1 MRSILG
7 RYHRWLPSIGLGVLL
22 LLLNT
27 LSGVAAQ
34 AQGSRRQNTTL
45 KMPMEPGGLG
55 YEFVDALGLQFDAP
69 VALATPP
76 GETNRLFVVELGGRV
91 TVVTNLAAPTRTV
104 LLDLGSTT
112 SIGPEEGMLAL
123 AFHPNHAANGRLFVY
138 RTVQG
143 FGEREMRISE
153 FRVSPQDPN
162 RIEPGETVIL
172 SQRINTSS
180 HLGGDLRF
188 GPDGYLYGSIG
199 DGAMSYTNSQQ
210 ITGGLYSAIYR
221 IDVDGRP
228 DSLPPHPRPDM
239 VQNYR
244 IPADNPFV
252 GASSF
257 LGQPVDPSVVR
268 TEFWSVGLRNP
279 FRFSFDSLTGDL
291 WLGDVGEESWESI
304 FLSRRGANHGW
315 AFLEGTRPGLR
326 SAEMPADFLSN
337 PAHGYVPPVF
347 TYDHNVGRSALG
359 GLVYRGKTLTQLY
372 GLYIFADHSWGHVIA
387 LATPAQAPATVLPVT
402 WKPYLTAIG
411 TDPRDGEI
419 LATDLSAGRVWKLVY
434 NTNFVGQP
442 LPQTLAETGVF
453 EDLRSLTP
461 APGFVPYSLNQSF
474 WSDDAVKRRWFCL
487 PETNQ
492 LFSVSIHDAW
502 SAPPGAVWV
511 KHFDIDTVVGDPG
524 SRRRLETRLL
534 VRNARGVYGVTYRWE
549 GSNSATLV
557 PEEGAEELLVRQ
569 RAGKPAR
576 QSFTQKWRYP
586 SRTECLVCHTPQAGY
601 SLGFKTSQL
610 NCEADLGGTRTN
622 QLLALAAAGY
632 LDSPLPRPRDLPALA
647 APTDTRYSLEWR
659 ARSYLEANCASCHRP
674 GGTALGHWDA
684 RTITPTALAGLIN
697 GPLINPRGDADNR
710 VIKPGDSL
718 HSVLLQRMAS
728 RGTDQMPPLGSSIP
742 DPVGVELLQQWIG
755 SIQNGPPLDPPAVL
769 SVVSSGGRA
778 RIHIR
783 QPANRRLQI
792 ELSPFLEVSSW
803 QPLEL
808 PESVVDYPA
817 EPRNVVLEYP
827 LGDDSLFF
835 RVQSL
840 AP

>member
-1 MRSILG
+1 MVWIVWRFL
-7 RYHRWLPSIGLGVLL
+7 RRLRCPSLGVLL
-22 LLLNT
+22 SVLPLVSWMTVEAQPARRPNDT
-27 LSGVAAQ
+27 L
-34 AQGSRRQNTTL
+34 R
-45 KMPMEPGGLG
+45 MPAEPGGFG
-55 YEFVDALGLQFDAP
+55 YEFVDALDLQFDGP
-69 VALATPP
+69 VAMAAPP
-76 GETNRLFVVELGGRV
+76 GETNRLFVVELGGRI

-104 LLDLGSTT
+104 LLDLASTT

-123 AFHPNHAANGRLFVY
+123 AFHPNHAANRRLFVY

-143 FGEREMRISE
+143 FGDREMRISE
-153 FRVSPQDPN
+153 FRVSRQDSN
-162 RIEPGETVIL
+162 RLEPGETVIL
-172 SQRINTSS
+172 SQKINTSS

-199 DGAMSYTNSQQ
+199 DGAMSYTNAQQ

-228 DSLPPHPRPDM
+228 DSLPPNPRPDM

-252 GASSF
+252 GASTF
-257 LGQPVDPSVVR
+257 LAQPVDPSVVR

-279 FRFSFDSLTGDL
+279 FRFSFDPLTGEL

-304 FLSRRGANHGW
+304 FLTRRGANHGW

-326 SAEMPADFLSN
+326 SAEMPTDFPSN
-337 PAHGYVPPVF
+337 PAYNHVPPVF

-359 GLVYRGKTLTQLY
+359 GLVYRGKALTQLY
-372 GLYIFADHSWGHVIA
+372 GLYVFADHSWGHVIA
-387 LATPAQAPATVLPVT
+387 LSASSGAPATVLPVT
-402 WKPYLTAIG
+402 WKPYLTAF
-411 TDPRDGEI
+411 TPDPRDGEI
-419 LATDLSAGRVWKLVY
+419 LATDLSSGRVWKLVY
-434 NTNFVGQP
+434 NTNFLGQP

-453 EDLRSLTP
+453 DDLQSLTP

-474 WSDDAVKRRWFCL
+474 WSDDAVKQRWFCL

-492 LFSVSIHDAW
+492 TFAVSLHDAW
-502 SAPPGAVWV
+502 TAPPGAVWV
-511 KHFDIDTVVGDPG
+511 KHFDIDTTVGDPR

-534 VRNARGVYGVTYRWE
+534 VRNTRGVYGVTYRWD
-549 GSNSATLV
+549 GPNSATLV
-557 PEEGAEELLVRQ
+557 PEEGADELLVRE
-569 RAGKPAR
+569 RDGKPSR

-610 NCEADLGGTRTN
+610 NCEVDLGGVRTN
-622 QLLALAAAGY
+622 QLLSLAAAGY
-632 LDSPLPRPRDLPALA
+632 LDAPLPRPRDLPALA
-647 APTDTRYSLEWR
+647 DPSDTRYSLEWR
-659 ARSYLEANCASCHRP
+659 VRSYLEANCASCHRP

-684 RTITPTALAGLIN
+684 RTVTPTALAGLVN
-697 GPLINPRGDADNR
+697 GPLVNQRGDSTHR
-710 VIKPGDSL
+710 VIAPGDGP
-718 HSVLLQRMAS
+718 HSILLQRMGS
-728 RGTDQMPPLGSSIP
+728 RGSGQMPPLGSSIP
-742 DPVGVELLQQWIG
+742 DPVGVQLLQQWIG
-755 SIQNGPPLDPPAVL
+755 AIRDWPQPDPPAVL

-778 RIHIR
+778 SIQIR
-783 QPANRRLQI
+783 QPANRRLRI
-792 ELSPFLEVSSW
+792 ELSPFLEVPSW

-808 PESVVDYPA
+808 PDSALDYPA
-817 EPRNVVLEYP
+817 EPRSVVVEYP
-827 LGDDSLFF
+827 LGDDSLFV